1 MNKKILFLILLVVL
15 ASPTLALAGPCG
27 DVPCSGGGSGGGGAT
42 VGGMAQAIAGVVV
55 IVGTW
60 IVVIMWVMTGILF
73 LIAQGD
79 PSKLNSA
86 KIALFSA
93 IGGTIL
99 IILANGA
106 MSFVAN
112 SFGL

>member
-1 MNKKILFLILLVVL
+1 MNKKNIFLILLLSFVLLPVL
-15 ASPTLALAGPCG
+15 AGAQPTIA
-27 DVPCSGGGSGGGGAT
+27 
-42 VGGMAQAIAGVVV
+42 GMAQAIATQVL

-60 IVVIMWVMTGILF
+60 IVVIMWVVTGILF
-73 LIAQGD
+73 LTAQGE
-79 PSKLNSA
+79 PGKLNAA
-86 KIALFSA
+86 KTSLFAA

-106 MSFVAN
+106 VAFVAN

>member
-1 MNKKILFLILLVVL
+1 MNKKILFSILLGALSLPTLVFGQTL
-15 ASPTLALAGPCG
+15 ASMSA
-27 DVPCSGGGSGGGGAT
+27 S
-42 VGGMAQAIAGVVV
+42 IAKQVV

-60 IVVIMWVMTGILF
+60 IVVIMWVVTGILF
-73 LIAQGD
+73 LSSQGD
-79 PSKLNSA
+79 PGKLNSA
-86 KIALFSA
+86 KMGLFAA

-106 MSFVAN
+106 VAFVAN

>member
-1 MNKKILFLILLVVL
+1 VSKKTLFLTLLAIVL
-15 ASPTLALAGPCG
+15 APTAFVSAQTLATMSA
-27 DVPCSGGGSGGGGAT
+27 
-42 VGGMAQAIAGVVV
+42 AIAGQVV

-60 IVVIMWVMTGILF
+60 IVVIMWVVTGILF
-73 LIAQGD
+73 LTSVGD
-79 PSKLNSA
+79 PAKLKLARNS
-86 KIALFSA
+86 LFAA

-106 MSFVAN
+106 ITFVAN

>member
-1 MNKKILFLILLVVL
+1 MPYLIALLL
-15 ASPTLALAGPCG
+15 ALSLPATALAAPTL
-27 DVPCSGGGSGGGGAT
+27 
-42 VGGMAQAIAGVVV
+42 GGMAEAIAGQVV

-60 IVVIMWVMTGILF
+60 IVVIMWVVTGILF
-73 LIAQGD
+73 LTAQGE
-79 PSKLNSA
+79 PAKLNAA
-86 KIALFSA
+86 KTALFAA

-106 MSFVAN
+106 VAFVKN